1 MATAVSDSPSGEA
14 ALRFPTILVFR
25 RTALSKTISTEQ
37 IRGFFRA
44 DSQPRAAV
52 IIRPNFTDAR
62 SSGCY
67 PSVP

>member
-1 MATAVSDSPSGEA
+1 
-14 ALRFPTILVFR
+14 
-25 RTALSKTISTEQ
+25 LSKTISTEQ